1 MTIQAILDSK
11 GTNVAT
17 IAADARI
24 SIAANMLKLKGIGA
38 LVVSSDGVTPQ
49 GILTERDIVYGL
61 AEHGAAVPEKT
72 VADVMSRHVVT
83 CAPDTSIKSAMR
95 LITQQR
101 ARHIVVVRDGRMRGI
116 VSIGDVMKNRLD
128 DLELEGNVLHDYIV
142 AHN

>member
-1 MTIQAILDSK
+1 MTIQAILDAK
-11 GTNVAT
+11 GTSVVT
-17 IAADARI
+17 IGADARV

-49 GILTERDIVYGL
+49 GILTERDIIYGL
-61 AEHGAAVPEKT
+61 AEHGATVPDKT
-72 VADVMSRHVVT
+72 VADVMSRHIVT

-95 LITQQR
+95 LMTQQR
-101 ARHIVVVRDGRMRGI
+101 ARHILVVRDGRMCGI

-142 AHN
+142 AHH